1 MNIKRS
7 QTYCKLSHVS
17 LAVQNEGDVCVC
29 NKNTQSFEDGKRNK
43 LYLHEVGLERMWRS
57 PTRRLVTAGL
67 DHGKRI
73 PSCQAC
79 WNDEDAGIK
88 STRQIFNEILETL
101 EPLTDQPRIFILKPT
116 NACNMGCRTCQPS
129 TSTTLYQDFYK
140 LDTELKNFDG
150 SLKDYTGQFE
160 SIRLGLGKQNLA
172 MWDTFRKWI
181 PGLVFLDVY
190 GGEPMLAPAMWDELL
205 QADVSNTK
213 IQFHT
218 NGTIW
223 NQEYAD
229 LLHKFKQVQI
239 SVSIDSHIPEQLKY
253 IRHKVDVDQLYINLK
268 KYIDLSHRY
277 SNILV
282 NICFTVSIYNIW
294 YADQITTEL
303 SKFKIPVTVNV
314 VYGPEQYDMRH
325 LPLEIKKLLADRLAT
340 NEHCQNLVGLLTHVI
355 PGCDIWWPKFWQEV
369 QVLDQIR
376 SQSFAEVFPEYYQ
389 AILPYLPNESS

>member
-1 MNIKRS
+1 
-7 QTYCKLSHVS
+7 
-17 LAVQNEGDVCVC
+17 
-29 NKNTQSFEDGKRNK
+29 
-43 LYLHEVGLERMWRS
+43 
-57 PTRRLVTAGL
+57 
-67 DHGKRI
+67 
-73 PSCQAC
+73 
-79 WNDEDAGIK
+79 
-88 STRQIFNEILETL
+88 
-101 EPLTDQPRIFILKPT
+101 
-116 NACNMGCRTCQPS
+116 
-129 TSTTLYQDFYK
+129 
-140 LDTELKNFDG
+140 
-150 SLKDYTGQFE
+150 
-160 SIRLGLGKQNLA
+160 
-172 MWDTFRKWI
+172 
-181 PGLVFLDVY
+181 
-190 GGEPMLAPAMWDELL
+190 
-205 QADVSNTK
+205 
-213 IQFHT
+213 
-218 NGTIW
+218 
-223 NQEYAD
+223 
-229 LLHKFKQVQI
+229 
-239 SVSIDSHIPEQLKY
+239 
-253 IRHKVDVDQLYINLK
+253 VDVDQLYINLK